1 MPVLNAKE
9 KGLIITGILDGQ
21 GGLTSGLISAQSW
34 ERKKPRNTQEI
45 DDIVAEYTRT
55 GPQAK
60 LSCGDGPGG
69 IKLEALAEAFE
80 QIESIGDGS
89 YSEIGDWV
97 SITPGQTGR
106 ALGKYQYMSYKE
118 IEP

>member
-21 GGLTSGLISAQSW
+21 GGLTSGLEAPESW

-55 GPQAK
+55 GPAGSDVSMWRWPRRNQAR
-60 LSCGDGPGG
+60 SAG
-69 IKLEALAEAFE
+69 
-80 QIESIGDGS
+80 
-89 YSEIGDWV
+89 
-97 SITPGQTGR
+97 
-106 ALGKYQYMSYKE
+106 
-118 IEP
+118 